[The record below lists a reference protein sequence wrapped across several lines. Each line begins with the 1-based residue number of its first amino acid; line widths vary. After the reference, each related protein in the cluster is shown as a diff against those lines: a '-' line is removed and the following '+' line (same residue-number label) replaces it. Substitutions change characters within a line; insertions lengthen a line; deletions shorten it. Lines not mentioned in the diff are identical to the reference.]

1 MSVEDMIDS
10 LEKHTGVPKNILT
23 EMVAKKQKMVEGVS
37 LEAAVRM
44 IAHDFGISSFE
55 NNRQMHMAEIVSGMK
70 NVNIAGRIF
79 NISRIVEFK
88 RSDSTAGR
96 VVNVHVGDFSG
107 FAKLALWNDQVKL
120 VEEGNIKVGDVIQ
133 IGNAFAKENQFGD
146 IELSLGK
153 FGNIQPVEA
162 DMPTVDFFKKRIV
175 SSPQRAEICNI
186 SQGFFEIKGEIV
198 SVFRGNF
205 LFDTCSACNSSLVG
219 GKCPEHT
226 DAGVLPAM
234 LISILVDDGTG
245 DMRVVFFRELAEKI
259 GCIETKEVASMDREQ
274 RYETISKNLLGRSII
289 VSGRVKSS
297 SMSDRLEMMAN
308 NFSEFDV
315 LQEARR
321 VLHAVEAKINA
332 TTGEG
337 GNNI

>member
-1 MSVEDMIDS
+1 MSVEDMMSS
-10 LEKHTGVPKNILT
+10 LEKHTGVPKNILI

-44 IAHDFGISSFE
+44 VAHDFGISSFE
-55 NNRQMHMAEIVSGMK
+55 NNRQMHMAEVVSGMK
-70 NVNIAGRIF
+70 NVNMTGRIF

-88 RSDSTAGR
+88 RSDNSLGR
-96 VVNVHVGDFSG
+96 VVNVYVGDFSG

-162 DMPTVDFFKKRIV
+162 DMPAVDFFKRRIV

-205 LFDTCSACNSSLVG
+205 LFDTCSVCNTSLVD
-219 GKCPEHT
+219 GKCPEHGVV
-226 DAGVLPAM
+226 DVLPAM
-234 LISILVDDGTG
+234 LISLLVDDGTG
-245 DMRVVFFRELAEKI
+245 DIRVVFFRDLAEKL
-259 GCIETKEVASMDREQ
+259 GCIGTKEIVSMGREQ
-274 RYETISKNLLGRSII
+274 RYETIKKNLLGRSII
-289 VSGRVKSS
+289 ISGRVKRSN
-297 SMSDRLEMMAN
+297 MSDRLEMMAN
-308 NFSEFDV
+308 NFKELDV
-315 LQEARR
+315 LQEARQ
-321 VLHAVEAKINA
+321 LLPAVEARLNA
-332 TTGEG
+332 TTEEG